1 MSVYVSAAVW
11 KNYPGSGGN
20 GLVVLLALADQADD
34 DGWCYPSVAYIAGK
48 CRLSERAVQ
57 DNLARLETMGPTGG
71 HVPPGHGLLERHPR
85 PGRSTY
91 YRVRTDRMGG
101 PAAGGAKPA
110 PVRPAA
116 PGGAETRDEGVR
128 GAAPITIKEPS
139 PTPLAEPSST
149 DEGAGGALPGMPEPP
164 MVWSAGS
171 VVAAWCRGYAETH
184 DGRQPP
190 ASVLA
195 RVRGS
200 ARAAADCLEEDRAA
214 VLEVAAAAGALVRYD
229 VVSAIADAAA
239 GRLRGLGTATASP
252 DSRNAAILARAA
264 ARHDERGS
272 HDRK

>member
-34 DGWCYPSVAYIAGK
+34 DGWCYPSVAYIAAK

-91 YRVRTDRMGG
+91 YRVRTDKMGG
-101 PAAGGAKPA
+101 SAAGGAEPA

-116 PGGAETRDEGVR
+116 PGGADTRSEGVR

-139 PTPLAEPSST
+139 PTPLAEPSPS
-149 DEGAGGALPGMPEPP
+149 DEGALPGMPEQPAR
-164 MVWSAGS
+164 WDAGV
-171 VVAAWCRGYAETH
+171 VVAAWCSGYASSH

-195 RVRGS
+195 RARGS
-200 ARAAADCLEEDRAA
+200 ARQAADCLEEDRAA
-214 VLEVAAAAGALVRYD
+214 VLEVAHMAGSLVRYD
-229 VVSAIADAAA
+229 VVAAIADAAA
-239 GRLRGLGTATASP
+239 GRLRGIGAATPSP
-252 DSRNAAILARAA
+252 SSRNASILARAA
-264 ARHDERGS
+264 ARHEERSGDEP
-272 HDRK
+272 D